1 MALNLLLK
9 IEHLV
14 LGLLLGYSDEL
25 AQFDELFLVL
35 GHLADALLHVV
46 KGGGDLLDGVT
57 APLVDTFDQSLLDGG
72 SLFGKTTLQIASS
85 HLKDGVVDH
94 IVGDVEDFVLSI
106 MVLVEHISNYLEW
119 SLLLKVLLSDGLVEE
134 VLDEA
139 LLVDIEDVFVLLVL
153 IEESLWGDLVVKEH
167 TLDLLGGVN
176 EPWEFVAKLK
186 RGLLR
191 QAKESDEVF
200 L

>member
-57 APLVDTFDQSLLDGG
+57 APLVNTFDQSLLDGG